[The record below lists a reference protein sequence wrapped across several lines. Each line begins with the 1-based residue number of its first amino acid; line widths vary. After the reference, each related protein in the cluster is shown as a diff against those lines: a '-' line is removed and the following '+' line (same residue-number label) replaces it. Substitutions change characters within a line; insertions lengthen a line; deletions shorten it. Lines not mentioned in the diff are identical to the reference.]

1 MKQDTMLSIAKGEMP
16 ANGERSINN
25 LPLTT
30 NKISDQELQL
40 SIEQQN
46 EYDYKQETPKR

>member
-1 MKQDTMLSIAKGEMP
+1 MLSIAKAEMP

-25 LPLTT
+25 LPLAK

-40 SIEQQN
+40 SIE
-46 EYDYKQETPKR
+46 